1 MKPGIYDH
9 INNADYHGGVGISK
23 SGLDLIHRSPLHFK
37 AARDAAN
44 DNAPTAAQRIGT
56 AFHSLLLE
64 PLTFTREYT
73 LALRQQDVPEAIDDR
88 DQLVA
93 MVNELNSGRKAKLPT
108 SGAKADLVARIMA
121 EIATGDE
128 AKDAAISLDLDSMK
142 GAELKAMID
151 DLNQDRDGLLPT
163 SGTRH
168 ELAATLRA
176 NGRQVT
182 LWSDVREEWLTNNG
196 HRVVLTADEWDQ
208 LHRMRDS
215 VMAHPAASA
224 LLTGAP
230 GMAELSVYWNDED
243 TGELCRC
250 RPDFWRMDG
259 ILVDVKTTDDASPEG
274 FAKSIANWRYHVQHP
289 YYLDGINVALQQ
301 MGKPTFKHPTS
312 AKSFVFLAVEKKP
325 PHAVAVYMLDA
336 ASAQAGREE
345 YRTDLNVYAHCL
357 SSGTWPGYGDK
368 VQQIA
373 LPDWKLRRSLEA
385 VAA

>member
-1 MKPGIYDH
+1 MKPGIYDN
-9 INNADYHGGVGISK
+9 ISNADYHGGAGISK

-44 DNAPTAAQRIGT
+44 DNTPTTAQRIGT

-64 PLTFTREYT
+64 PLMFTREYT

-93 MVNELNSGRKAKLPT
+93 MVSELNSTRLPKLPT
-108 SGAKADLVARIMA
+108 SGSKTELTDRIAQADNSIDPDVLANMKLADLKLV
-121 EIATGDE
+121 
-128 AKDAAISLDLDSMK
+128 LD
-142 GAELKAMID
+142 GI
-151 DLNQDRDGLLPT
+151 NQERPGLLPI

-196 HRVVLTADEWDQ
+196 HRIVLSPDEWDQ
-208 LHRMRDS
+208 LHRMRDA
-215 VMAHPAASA
+215 VMAHQAASA

-230 GMAELSVYWNDED
+230 GFAELSVYWHDPE

-259 ILVDVKTTDDASPEG
+259 IVVDVKTTDDASPGG

-289 YYLDGINVALQQ
+289 YYLDGINHALQQ
-301 MGKPTFKHPTS
+301 MGKPACKHPAS
-312 AKSFVFLAVEKKP
+312 AKSFVFLAVEKKAP
-325 PHAVAVYMLDA
+325 YAVAVYMLDP
-336 ASAQAGREE
+336 ASVQAGREE
-345 YRTDLNVYAHCL
+345 WRADLDVYAHCL
-357 SSGTWPGYGDK
+357 ASGAWPGYGDK

-373 LPDWKLRRSLEA
+373 LPDWKLRKALG
-385 VAA
+385 AA